1 MSALSE
7 FLLWRT
13 FEKQQWLSPAALE
26 QHQNKRLRAMLRGAY
41 STVPYYHQLFREH
54 GIRPES
60 ITMQNLATIP
70 ILSKKAV
77 RKHGADLRS
86 RAIPQNQMRFGATT
100 GSTGIPLTIGHDAI
114 SRAAGKAVM
123 LRAMRAHGVRLTDT
137 VLRITHR
144 PHKQTLR
151 ERLGILPI
159 LTASVYSPPAQLAR
173 EMQRIKPDVID
184 AYPSVLHAM
193 ASCGEA
199 LPRVRR
205 VFSTTEMLTEEA
217 RNRIQDAFHA
227 QVIDVY
233 GAAEFPRLAWQ
244 CPEGSGYHIDSDYA
258 VVQRGEH
265 DELIVTGLYN
275 QGMPLI
281 RYAIG
286 DRAVFSDEQCA
297 CGRGLPLLERIEG
310 RTDDLLVMPNGEHVS
325 PRRVNVL
332 DGIAG
337 VDQYRI
343 VQTGKDRITA
353 EVVPAGRW
361 SDALAQD
368 VIARISAGLPNHD
381 VVVSA
386 KPVSALPR
394 GPGGKIRTVVSHV
407 RA

>member
-7 FLLWRT
+7 FLLWRK
-13 FEKQQWLSPAALE
+13 FEKQQWLPRERLE
-26 QHQNKRLRAMLRGAY
+26 QHQNKRLKAMLRWAY
-41 STVPYYHQLFREH
+41 ATVPYYHQLFREH
-54 GIRPES
+54 GIRPEG
-60 ITMQNLATIP
+60 ITVQNLAKIP

-77 RKHGADLRS
+77 RQHGADLRS
-86 RAIPQNQMRFGATT
+86 RAIPQNQMRFGSTT
-100 GSTGIPLTIGHDAI
+100 GSTGIPLTIGHDET

-123 LRAMRAHGVRLTDT
+123 LRALRAHGVRLTDT

-151 ERLGILPI
+151 ERLGVLPI
-159 LTASVYSPPAQLAR
+159 VTASVYSSPVQLAR
-173 EMQRIKPDVID
+173 EMHRIKPDVID
-184 AYPSVLHAM
+184 AYPSVLQAM
-193 ASCGEA
+193 AACGEA
-199 LPRVRR
+199 LPRVRSI
-205 VFSTTEMLTEEA
+205 FSTTEMLTKEA
-217 RNRIQDAFHA
+217 RNRIQDAFRA
-227 QVIDVY
+227 PVIDVY

-244 CPEGSGYHIDSDYA
+244 CPEGSGYHVDSDYA
-258 VVQRGEH
+258 IVQRGEN
-265 DELIVTGLYN
+265 DALIVTCLYN

-343 VQTGKDRITA
+343 IQTKKDRITA

-368 VIARISAGLPNHD
+368 VVARISAGLPNQ
-381 VVVSA
+381 SILINA